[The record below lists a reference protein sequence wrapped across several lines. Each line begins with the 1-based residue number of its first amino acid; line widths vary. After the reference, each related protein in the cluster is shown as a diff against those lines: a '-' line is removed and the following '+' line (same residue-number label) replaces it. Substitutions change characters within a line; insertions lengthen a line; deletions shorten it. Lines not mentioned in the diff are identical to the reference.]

1 MLNSVPG
8 NTRQRLTA
16 DDRRRQLV
24 GIGLRMLTTVP
35 IHQLSIDAVATE
47 AGISRGLLFHYF
59 PTKRDFYIAVM
70 RAAGRRLLRQTRPD
84 PALPPPD
91 QLRQLLTAYV
101 AFVERR
107 RDAYISWVRGAAGG
121 DTFVVEVYDETRA
134 ELTARVVA
142 LVDGADSFVVHA
154 WWAYV
159 EDLTI
164 EWAGTP
170 QRRFSADTLVG
181 HALTALAILPGLGG
195 TDPGAY

>member
-8 NTRQRLTA
+8 QRLTA

-35 IHQLSIDAVATE
+35 IHQLSIDAVAAE

-84 PALPPPD
+84 PSLPPAD

-121 DTFVVEVYDETRA
+121 DTFAVEVYDETRA

-142 LVDGADSFVVHA
+142 LADGADPFVVHA

-159 EDLTI
+159 EDLAI
-164 EWAGTP
+164 QWAGTP
-170 QRRFSADTLVG
+170 QRGFPAAALVDHAIAALRALASADLSG
-181 HALTALAILPGLGG
+181 
-195 TDPGAY
+195 